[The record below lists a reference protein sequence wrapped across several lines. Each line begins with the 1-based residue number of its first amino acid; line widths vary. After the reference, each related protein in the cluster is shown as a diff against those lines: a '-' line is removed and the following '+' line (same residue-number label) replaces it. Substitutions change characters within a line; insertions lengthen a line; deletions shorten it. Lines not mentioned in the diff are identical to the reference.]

1 MGNAGG
7 REGFIVPQTV
17 PALMGENAGPCSR
30 SCVPTL
36 ASTLLLTLLLA
47 VGLVF
52 FLRAASKD
60 RTTVVEVHSP
70 RPALEVLEGL
80 TGWLTQRGCRTETGD
95 PDRSLLRFRGEVGA
109 SAPLALLLSLLGAV
123 GAACLGLV
131 VRQVL
136 PQLGWWPLLLA
147 ALGPAAGLIYRR
159 RASRAET
166 FELRLIDDRSEP
178 GSTLRL
184 RAHRD
189 ELIAIETELGPTLDL
204 ASDGRLLSSPI

>member
-1 MGNAGG
+1 M
-7 REGFIVPQTV
+7 
-17 PALMGENAGPCSR
+17 
-30 SCVPTL
+30 PTL

-60 RTTVVEVHSP
+60 RTTVVDVHSP
-70 RPALEVLEGL
+70 RPALEVLDGL
-80 TGWLTQRGCRTETGD
+80 SGWLSQRGWQREGGD
-95 PDRSLLRFRGEVGA
+95 ADRKVLRFRGQVGSSTA
-109 SAPLALLLSLLGAV
+109 LALLLSLLGTV

-131 VRQVL
+131 LRQLL
-136 PQLGWWPLLLA
+136 PSLEWWPLLLA
-147 ALGPAAGLIYRR
+147 GLGPLAGLIYRR
-159 RASRAET
+159 RAERAEI
-166 FELRLIDDRSEP
+166 FELRLLEEQGSS

-189 ELIAIETELGPTLDL
+189 ELIAIETELAPTLQL

>member
-1 MGNAGG
+1 M
-7 REGFIVPQTV
+7 
-17 PALMGENAGPCSR
+17 
-30 SCVPTL
+30 PTL

-70 RPALEVLEGL
+70 RPALEVLNGL
-80 TGWLTQRGCRTETGD
+80 SGWLTTRGWRSSGGD
-95 PDRSLLRFRGEVGA
+95 PERSVLLFEGSVGS

-131 VRQVL
+131 IRQLL
-136 PQLGWWPLLLA
+136 PSLGWWPLLLA
-147 ALGPAAGLIYRR
+147 LAGPGAGLLYRR
-159 RASRAET
+159 RAERAET
-166 FELRLIDDRSEP
+166 FELRLMQEEAGS

-189 ELIAIETELGPTLDL
+189 ELIAIETELGPSLQL

>member
-1 MGNAGG
+1 
-7 REGFIVPQTV
+7 VPQTG
-17 PALMGENAGPCSR
+17 AWGMGENAIQSLASPSM
-30 SCVPTL
+30 PTL

-70 RPALEVLEGL
+70 RPALEVLDGL
-80 TGWLTQRGCRTETGD
+80 SGWLTNRGWRTETGD
-95 PDRSLLRFRGEVGA
+95 PATKLLRFRGEVGA
-109 SAPLALLLSLLGAV
+109 SAPLAVLLSVLGSV

-131 VRQVL
+131 IRQVL

-147 ALGPAAGLIYRR
+147 LLGPAAGLIYRR
-159 RASRAET
+159 RAERAET
-166 FELRLIDDRSEP
+166 FELRLMEGDANQ

-189 ELIAIETELGPTLDL
+189 ELIAIETELGPTLLL

>member
-1 MGNAGG
+1 MHPVRG
-7 REGFIVPQTV
+7 RF
-17 PALMGENAGPCSR
+17 LM
-30 SCVPTL
+30 PTL

-60 RTTVVEVHSP
+60 RTTVVEIHSP

-80 TGWLTQRGCRTETGD
+80 SSWLTSRGWHTETGD
-95 PDRSLLRFRGEVGA
+95 PDRNLLRFRGEVGA

-131 VRQVL
+131 IRQLL
-136 PQLGWWPLLLA
+136 PQLGWWPLLMAL
-147 ALGPAAGLIYRR
+147 LGPAAGLIYQR
-159 RASRAET
+159 RAKRAES
-166 FELRLIDDRSEP
+166 FELRLIEADASR

-189 ELIAIETELGPTLDL
+189 ELIAIETELGASLQL

>member
-1 MGNAGG
+1 M
-7 REGFIVPQTV
+7 
-17 PALMGENAGPCSR
+17 
-30 SCVPTL
+30 PTL

-80 TGWLTQRGCRTETGD
+80 TGWLHRRGWQREGGD
-95 PDRSLLRFRGEVGA
+95 PERQTLLFRGQVG
-109 SAPLALLLSLLGAV
+109 SSTTLALLLSLLGSV

-136 PQLGWWPLLLA
+136 PSLGWWPLLLA
-147 ALGPAAGLIYRR
+147 RLGPGAALIDRR
-159 RASRAET
+159 RAERAET
-166 FELRLIDDRSEP
+166 FELRLLEAPESS

-189 ELIAIETELGPTLDL
+189 ELIAIETELAAIAGQIE
-204 ASDGRLLSSPI
+204 A

>member
-1 MGNAGG
+1 MVSTI
-7 REGFIVPQTV
+7 RQ
-17 PALMGENAGPCSR
+17 ALM
-30 SCVPTL
+30 PTL
-36 ASTLLLTLLLA
+36 ASTLLLTLLMA

-80 TGWLTQRGCRTETGD
+80 SGWLTERGWRTETGD
-95 PDRSLLRFRGEVGA
+95 PAINLLRFRGEVGA
-109 SAPLALLLSLLGAV
+109 STPLALLLSLLGSV

-131 VRQVL
+131 IRQVL

-147 ALGPAAGLIYRR
+147 LLGPAAGLIYRR
-159 RASRAET
+159 RAERAET
-166 FELRLIDDRSEP
+166 FELRLIEADTNQ

-189 ELIAIETELGPTLDL
+189 ELIAIETELGPTLQL

>member
-1 MGNAGG
+1 M
-7 REGFIVPQTV
+7 
-17 PALMGENAGPCSR
+17 
-30 SCVPTL
+30 PTL

-70 RPALEVLEGL
+70 RPALEVLDGL
-80 TGWLTQRGCRTETGD
+80 AAWLIRRGWRSSGGD
-95 PDRSLLRFRGEVGA
+95 PERNLLCFQGTVGS
-109 SAPLALLLSLLGAV
+109 SAPLALLLSLLGTL

-131 VRQVL
+131 LRQVL
-136 PQLGWWPLLLA
+136 PMLGWWPLLLA
-147 ALGPAAGLIYRR
+147 LAGPAAGLLYRR
-159 RASRAET
+159 RAERPET
-166 FELRLIDDRSEP
+166 FELRLLGEEAGA

-189 ELIAIETELGPTLDL
+189 ELIAIETELGPSLQL

>member
-1 MGNAGG
+1 M
-7 REGFIVPQTV
+7 
-17 PALMGENAGPCSR
+17 
-30 SCVPTL
+30 PTL

-80 TGWLTQRGCRTETGD
+80 SSWLTSRGWRTEAGD

-109 SAPLALLLSLLGAV
+109 SAPLTLLLSLLGAV

-131 VRQVL
+131 IRQLL
-136 PQLGWWPLLLA
+136 PQLGWWPLVLA
-147 ALGPAAGLIYRR
+147 LLGPAAGLIYQR
-159 RASRAET
+159 RAKRAES
-166 FELRLIDDRSEP
+166 FELRLIEADASRG

-189 ELIAIETELGPTLDL
+189 ELIAIETELGASLQL

>member
-1 MGNAGG
+1 M
-7 REGFIVPQTV
+7 
-17 PALMGENAGPCSR
+17 
-30 SCVPTL
+30 PTL

-80 TGWLTQRGCRTETGD
+80 TGWLTQLGWRTETGD
-95 PDRSLLRFRGEVGA
+95 PERSLLRFRCEVGA

-166 FELRLIDDRSEP
+166 FELRLIDDHNEP

-189 ELIAIETELGPTLDL
+189 ELIAIETELGPTLEL

>member
-1 MGNAGG
+1 M
-7 REGFIVPQTV
+7 
-17 PALMGENAGPCSR
+17 
-30 SCVPTL
+30 PTL
-36 ASTLLLTLLLA
+36 ASTLLLTLLMA

-80 TGWLTQRGCRTETGD
+80 SGWLSERGWRTETGD
-95 PDRSLLRFRGEVGA
+95 PAINLLRFRGEVGA
-109 SAPLALLLSLLGAV
+109 STPLALLLSLLGSV

-131 VRQVL
+131 ILQVL

-147 ALGPAAGLIYRR
+147 LLGPAAGLISRR
-159 RASRAET
+159 RAERAET
-166 FELRLIDDRSEP
+166 FELRLIEADSNQ
-178 GSTLRL
+178 GSTLQL

-189 ELIAIETELGPTLDL
+189 ELIAIEAELGPTLQL

>member
-1 MGNAGG
+1 M
-7 REGFIVPQTV
+7 
-17 PALMGENAGPCSR
+17 
-30 SCVPTL
+30 PTL

-80 TGWLTQRGCRTETGD
+80 SSWLTSRGWRTEAGD

-109 SAPLALLLSLLGAV
+109 SAPLSLLGAV

-131 VRQVL
+131 IRQLL
-136 PQLGWWPLLLA
+136 PQLGWWPLVLA
-147 ALGPAAGLIYRR
+147 LLGPAAGLIYQR
-159 RASRAET
+159 RAKRAES
-166 FELRLIDDRSEP
+166 FELRLIEADASRG

-189 ELIAIETELGPTLDL
+189 ELIAIETELGASLQL

>member
-1 MGNAGG
+1 M
-7 REGFIVPQTV
+7 
-17 PALMGENAGPCSR
+17 
-30 SCVPTL
+30 
-36 ASTLLLTLLLA
+36 A

-80 TGWLTQRGCRTETGD
+80 SAWLTSRGWRTETGD
-95 PDRSLLRFRGEVGA
+95 PERSLLLFRGEVGA
-109 SAPLALLLSLLGAV
+109 STPLAVLLSLLGAV
-123 GAACLGLV
+123 GAACLALV
-131 VRQVL
+131 IRQLL

-147 ALGPAAGLIYRR
+147 LLGPAAGLLYRR
-159 RASRAET
+159 RAERAET
-166 FELRLIDDRSEP
+166 FELRLLDGDSAL

-189 ELIAIETELGPTLDL
+189 ELIAIETELGATLQL